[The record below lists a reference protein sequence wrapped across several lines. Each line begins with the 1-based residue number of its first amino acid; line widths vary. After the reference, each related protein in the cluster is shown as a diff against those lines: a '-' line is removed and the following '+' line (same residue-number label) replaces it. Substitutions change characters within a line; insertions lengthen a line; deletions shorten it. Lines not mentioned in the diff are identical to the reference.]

1 MCKRKKISIN
11 LDVHMLAD
19 SDNDNVRDLNVNE
32 HWKDGLK
39 SRSIENA
46 RFRKG
51 EGNLRYVLTVGA
63 KLTGFAGNFTCVS
76 AMCLAT

>member
-19 SDNDNVRDLNVNE
+19 LDNENDCDLYANE
-32 HWKDGLK
+32 HRKDGLK
-39 SRSIENA
+39 SKSIENA

-51 EGNLRYVLTVGA
+51 EGNLRYLLMV
-63 KLTGFAGNFTCVS
+63 
-76 AMCLAT
+76 